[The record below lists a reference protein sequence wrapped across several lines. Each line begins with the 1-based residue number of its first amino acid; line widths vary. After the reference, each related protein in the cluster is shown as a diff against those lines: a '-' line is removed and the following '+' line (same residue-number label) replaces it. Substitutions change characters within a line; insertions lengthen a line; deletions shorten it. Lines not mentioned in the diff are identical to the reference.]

1 MSETTGTR
9 NVARYL
15 PLMARERAE
24 QTAIV
29 SVARRERGGR
39 LHYVRWTYAELD
51 RESDAYAHG
60 LLAAGIRRGTR
71 VLLMVRAGLPLIG
84 LTFALFKLGA
94 VPIVIDP
101 AMGRR
106 NLLQC
111 ITECAPQALIGVPR
125 AHLARLLFPTPFRTL
140 QTAITVG
147 PRLGWGGATLAALR
161 QQGLGRG
168 AFPPADAPADELA
181 AILFTTGSTGVPK
194 GVEYTHGIFDAQ
206 VQLIRDVYG
215 IVPGEIEMPAFP
227 LFSLFNVAL
236 GLTSA
241 IPPLDPTR
249 PAQCDPRGI
258 VRMIHD
264 LQVTSSFGSPAIWR
278 RVAAYCLSAQLTLP
292 SLRRVLMAGA
302 PVPLAVHR
310 QLHQLMPADG
320 DSHTPYGATEAL
332 PIVSAPGRAI
342 LAAHAEHP
350 GPLGGTCVGWPLPG
364 TTVRTIAIDD
374 AAIEAWHDALALPP
388 EHVGEI
394 VVRGPTVTARYHQRP
409 AATRLAKIA
418 DGDAVWH
425 RMGDIGRL
433 DAAGRLWFYGRK
445 SHRVIL
451 PDQTLFTEPVE
462 LVFNSHPAVRR
473 TALVG
478 VAHGDG
484 IRPVVCVELP
494 DGRIPGRSAA
504 ARLIAEL
511 RSLGAAYAPTA
522 QIDTFLFHRGFPV
535 DIRHNAKI
543 FREQLA
549 RWASAQLARQR
560 GP

>member
-1 MSETTGTR
+1 MPETTGTR

-29 SVARRERGGR
+29 SVARRERSGR

-60 LLAAGIRRGTR
+60 LLAAGICRGTR

-125 AHLARLLFPTPFRTL
+125 AHLARLLFPAPFRTL
-140 QTAITVG
+140 QTAVTVG
-147 PRLGWGGATLAALR
+147 PRLGWGGPTLAALR

-206 VQLIRDVYG
+206 VQLIRDVYH
-215 IVPGEIEMPAFP
+215 ITAGEIEMPAFP

-278 RVAAYCLSAQLTLP
+278 RVAAYCLSARLTLP

-302 PVPLAVHR
+302 PVPLEVHR

-364 TTVRTIAIDD
+364 TTVRIIAIDD
-374 AAIEAWHDALALPP
+374 AAIAVWHDALALPP

-494 DGRIPGRSAA
+494 DGRIPGRADA
-504 ARLIAEL
+504 ARLIDGL
-511 RSLGAAYAPTA
+511 RTLGAAYAPTA

-549 RWASAQLARQR
+549 RWASARLARQR